1 MPTWNDEPCLS
12 HDELGHNAL
21 AKVVYQRIRDCE
33 APYVLGIGGTWGS
46 GKTSFLRR
54 LYVALGGP
62 FAAPDAPPNATARKE
77 NHWRWEWFDN
87 SSDATLLKDYELI
100 WFNAWHH
107 QMEANP
113 LVALLHEIRQHFTLS
128 EKLWDRRGQMM
139 KATTH
144 AGLAMLDTL
153 IKAKLGMEVK
163 TGEVAKAFREAD
175 AEAFGPLTA
184 SERFRSFFEQA
195 IKTLVGEKGRLIIF
209 VDDLD
214 RCEGDKAFALL
225 EAMKL
230 YLNASRC
237 VFVLGMDRE
246 HLERNITPCLKSG
259 DRTTAREY
267 LGKIFQN
274 TFLLPSQGN
283 TASYIGPLLSQTQRR
298 GETVADEIFLTLLKK
313 SFGFPEDKSWET
325 LVTTLDKNL
334 PHNPRKIKAFIL
346 SWKTYIQILAAC
358 PPLPASMKY
367 DWEVTLIL
375 HYLGQFEEPLLRQL
389 EEDASFYEE
398 IYKFCQSSMS
408 RELAFRDIV
417 PPYELRKGA
426 PSLAEDEENK
436 STQRTFYIAPLV
448 RVKALQ
454 PMTTIHYHLPFGSS
468 QPVASTGGSNA

>member
-12 HDELGHNAL
+12 NDELGHNAL
-21 AKVVYQRIRDCE
+21 VRVVYQRIRDCE

-62 FAAPDAPPNATARKE
+62 FDAPPAPDDAGASPE
-77 NHWRWEWFDN
+77 NYWRWQWFAN
-87 SSDATLLKDYELI
+87 KADATFHKDYELI

-113 LVALLHEIRQHFTLS
+113 LVALLHEIRQHFTLTES
-128 EKLWDRRGQMM
+128 LWDRRGNIMN
-139 KATTH
+139 ATRV

-153 IKAKLGMEVK
+153 IKTKLGMELK
-163 TGEVAKAFREAD
+163 TGEVVKAFKEAD
-175 AEAFGPLTA
+175 VEAFGPLTA
-184 SERFRSFFEQA
+184 SERFRAFFEQA
-195 IKTLVGEKGRLIIF
+195 VKMLVGDKGRLIIF

-230 YLNASRC
+230 YLNANRC

-246 HLERNITPCLKSG
+246 HLERNIAPCLKGG

-274 TFLLPSQGN
+274 TFLLPTQGSAKGYLASLVSQVRTRNGKV
-283 TASYIGPLLSQTQRR
+283 SEDTQ
-298 GETVADEIFLTLLKK
+298 FLGLLKAR
-313 SFGFPEDKSWET
+313 FGFPKEGTWGD
-325 LVTTLDKNL
+325 LVATLDTNL
-334 PHNPRKIKAFIL
+334 PHNPRKIKSFVL
-346 SWKTYIQILAAC
+346 SWKTYVQVLAASE
-358 PPLPASMKY
+358 ARKY
-367 DWEVTLIL
+367 DWELTLIL

-398 IYKFCQSSMS
+398 LVQFCERGSS
-408 RELAFRDIV
+408 REVAFQGIV
-417 PPYELRKGA
+417 PPYEFRKGA
-426 PSLAEDEENK
+426 GGASDGPASMP
-436 STQRTFYIAPLV
+436 RTLYIAPLI
-448 RVKALQ
+448 RRRALE
-454 PMTTIHYHLPFGSS
+454 PLGVVHDHLPFGSS
-468 QPVASTGGSNA
+468 KPVLPKEESTSGNV